1 MDQQQRDR
9 LDEDNIE
16 DRNTDVSRSERRQA
30 VSEED
35 NSRIERGSG
44 AEDTG
49 SKPASDSTRDNAFSS
64 GTTSEVIGGREDA
77 QAGSHAEGQ
86 YPKQDQGGVTGG
98 QIARDDKGTAAQG
111 QVGKPG
117 DQPE

>member
-9 LDEDNIE
+9 LDEDNIS
-16 DRNTDVSRSERRQA
+16 DKNTDVSRSERRQA
-30 VSEED
+30 VSNED
-35 NSRIERGSG
+35 DSRIEAGSG
-44 AEDTG
+44 AGDTG
-49 SKPASDSTRDNAFSS
+49 SRLASDSTRDNAFSS
-64 GTTSEVIGGREDA
+64 GTTSEVIGGRADA
-77 QAGSHAEGQ
+77 QTGSHAEGQ

-98 QIARDDKGTAAQG
+98 QMARDDKGGAAPG